1 MEQLIQMENVISGS
15 DRRSLFG
22 FFSPRIPSLI
32 SNVFFLSFYFLYN
45 SWSQL
50 MHDFRRHLEE
60 VRR

>member
-1 MEQLIQMENVISGS
+1 MEQLIQMENVISGP
-15 DRRSLFG
+15 DRCSLFG

-32 SNVFFLSFYFLYN
+32 SNVFFLSSFLYN

-50 MHDFRRHLEE
+50 MHDFQRHLEE